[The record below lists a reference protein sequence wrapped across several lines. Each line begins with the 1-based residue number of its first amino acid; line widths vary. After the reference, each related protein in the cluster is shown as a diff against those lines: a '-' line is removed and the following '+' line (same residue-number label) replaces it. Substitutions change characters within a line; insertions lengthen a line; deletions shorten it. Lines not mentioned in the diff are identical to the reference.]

1 MSKKTDVK
9 KIEILG
15 MHLDNYTVRESLL
28 RLDTYMGNTVLNI
41 IETVTMKQLVLAGEH
56 PVIKDCLNQADLC
69 IIGECEILSEAGNPT
84 LQRMREVRD
93 QDFLQELIVRMTR
106 NRKRVFLLAMTKE
119 ELEQMQR
126 IFEEKSPK
134 FAPAGVYA
142 VEMCTGDLDTIVNE
156 MNGSTPDLV
165 ISALD
170 SPMEE
175 EFILSYRDKI
185 GTSVW
190 YGIGASY
197 QYKAGKMQ
205 VGKTFQRLALRG
217 RLHLSVSKYRQK
229 ENKD

>member
-1 MSKKTDVK
+1 MGKKTDVK

-69 IIGECEILSEAGNPT
+69 IIGECEILSEAGNP
-84 LQRMREVRD
+84 
-93 QDFLQELIVRMTR
+93 
-106 NRKRVFLLAMTKE
+106 TKE

>member
-1 MSKKTDVK
+1 M
-9 KIEILG
+9 
-15 MHLDNYTVRESLL
+15 
-28 RLDTYMGNTVLNI
+28 
-41 IETVTMKQLVLAGEH
+41 
-56 PVIKDCLNQADLC
+56 
-69 IIGECEILSEAGNPT
+69 
-84 LQRMREVRD
+84 
-93 QDFLQELIVRMTR
+93 
-106 NRKRVFLLAMTKE
+106 
-119 ELEQMQR
+119 
-126 IFEEKSPK
+126 
-134 FAPAGVYA
+134 
-142 VEMCTGDLDTIVNE
+142 EMCTGDLDTIVNE